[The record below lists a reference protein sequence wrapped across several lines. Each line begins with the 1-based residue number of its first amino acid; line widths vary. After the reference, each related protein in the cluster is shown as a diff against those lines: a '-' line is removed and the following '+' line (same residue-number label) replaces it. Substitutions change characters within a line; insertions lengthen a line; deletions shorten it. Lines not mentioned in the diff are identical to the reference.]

1 MYVAF
6 ECITGGIF
14 LLTVYMIGIE
24 RELIIILSLFRL
36 LIISVTDYLYML
48 IPDCILISF
57 AFYSLSKVFL
67 YN

>member
-24 RELIIILSLFRL
+24 RELIIILSLFSFASYYFSYRL
-36 LIISVTDYLYML
+36 LIYVNS
-48 IPDCILISF
+48 
-57 AFYSLSKVFL
+57 
-67 YN
+67 

>member
-24 RELIIILSLFRL
+24 RELIIILSLFRRFL
-36 LIISVTDYLYML
+36 LFQLQITYI
-48 IPDCILISF
+48 C
-57 AFYSLSKVFL
+57 
-67 YN
+67 

>member
-24 RELIIILSLFRL
+24 RELIIILSLFSRFL
-36 LIISVTDYLYML
+36 LFQLQITYI
-48 IPDCILISF
+48 C
-57 AFYSLSKVFL
+57 
-67 YN
+67 

>member
-24 RELIIILSLFRL
+24 RELIIILSLFRASYYFSYRL
-36 LIISVTDYLYML
+36 LIYVNS
-48 IPDCILISF
+48 
-57 AFYSLSKVFL
+57 
-67 YN
+67 